1 MKIYRY
7 NDRKRQW
14 KIFFLTVFLAVSMLI
29 SPASSIRIY
38 AADSETMSENISDG
52 EYTPEKF
59 TWSGGTGRV
68 QISCDKVVVKEG
80 RAYATLIFSSDHY
93 QYVKVDGDTYYTT
106 KSDGQASVEI
116 PVVLNQNMKIV
127 GMTDKMSSAH
137 EIEYNIY
144 VYLESGKT
152 TNSTQTVNESNGLDE
167 KAPEIMGLKYQSET
181 EVKYARYFKIYHYEK
196 GITLLEVDVAK
207 DTARDPEKA
216 EEKQDSKKSKETSN
230 KKASDEKKNTKESAS
245 KLIAVDEE
253 EVSDADKNGV
263 SESELAAKLYKGNIV
278 RYLLIPENVEIPV
291 GLEQDMI
298 IVRMPKAKVYVASAD
313 IQKRMDK
320 LKLSE
325 QVVFS
330 GKVKNL
336 EFKTLVKKRTDLA
349 ILPGSVLPKDG
360 KKTSIEKQTEQYE
373 NLTEKFAMLG
383 IPVIIDRAADE
394 QKTFAKA
401 EWGKVYGVLLDCEEQ
416 ANQIFEQTLTKNV
429 DQENK

>member
-152 TNSTQTVNESNGLDE
+152 TDSTQTVNESNGLDE

-298 IVRMPKAKVYVASAD
+298 IVRMPKAKAYVASAD

-336 EFKTLVKKRTDLA
+336 GFKTLVKKRTDLA

-401 EWGKVYGVLLDCEEQ
+401 EWGKVYGVLFDCEEQ

>member
-68 QISCDKVVVKEG
+68 QISCDKVVIKDG
-80 RAYATLIFSSDHY
+80 QAYATLIFSSDHY

-152 TNSTQTVNESNGLDE
+152 TDSTQTVNESNGLDE

-181 EVKYARYFKIYHYEK
+181 EVKYAQYFKIYHYEK
-196 GITLLEVDVAK
+196 EITLLEVDVAK
-207 DTARDPEKA
+207 DTARDSEKA
-216 EEKQDSKKSKETSN
+216 EEKQDSKKNKETSN
-230 KKASDEKKNTKESAS
+230 KKTSNEKKNTKESAS
-245 KLIAVDEE
+245 KLTAVDEE
-253 EVSDADKNGV
+253 VVSDTDKNGV

-278 RYLLIPENVEIPV
+278 KYLLVPEKVEIPV

-298 IVRMPKAKVYVASAD
+298 IVRMPKTKAYVASAD
-313 IQKRMDK
+313 IQEMMDK

-325 QVVFS
+325 KVVSS

>member
-152 TNSTQTVNESNGLDE
+152 TDSTQTVNESNGLDE

-196 GITLLEVDVAK
+196 GIILLEVDVAK

-298 IVRMPKAKVYVASAD
+298 IVRMPKAKAYVASAD

-373 NLTEKFAMLG
+373 SLTEKFAMLG

-401 EWGKVYGVLLDCEEQ
+401 EWGKVYGVLFDCEEQ